1 MPTFLEF
8 DGRAQLL
15 LDEGSE
21 TRCFFSNRSSRSA
34 VKNSDVHGAE
44 YTASVHCHVKCANLD
59 LVISV

>member
-34 VKNSDVHGAE
+34 VKN
-44 YTASVHCHVKCANLD
+44 
-59 LVISV
+59 